1 MIIYLYMFIQMYIY
15 LLDGWGQIFLG
26 GIKGSIK
33 GWIYSVISLSK
44 LQGCNQAIYQCV
56 YRHI

>member
-1 MIIYLYMFIQMYIY
+1 MFIQMYIY